1 MIIMHKKEIAMRI
14 RALREERN
22 LHQKEVAAVLGISQ
36 PAYSDLEN
44 GHTMFTAIALDKLAD
59 FYGMGLDELLHQNG
73 ATLNMYDRSSNG
85 YNAYH
90 MEHRHGMDEEVVGK
104 FLSAIQANTEM
115 MKVLA
120 EQQAALLK
128 LVSKNPLE
136 H

>member
-1 MIIMHKKEIAMRI
+1 
-14 RALREERN
+14 
-22 LHQKEVAAVLGISQ
+22 
-36 PAYSDLEN
+36 
-44 GHTMFTAIALDKLAD
+44 
-59 FYGMGLDELLHQNG
+59 
-73 ATLNMYDRSSNG
+73 
-85 YNAYH
+85 
-90 MEHRHGMDEEVVGK
+90 MDEEVVGK